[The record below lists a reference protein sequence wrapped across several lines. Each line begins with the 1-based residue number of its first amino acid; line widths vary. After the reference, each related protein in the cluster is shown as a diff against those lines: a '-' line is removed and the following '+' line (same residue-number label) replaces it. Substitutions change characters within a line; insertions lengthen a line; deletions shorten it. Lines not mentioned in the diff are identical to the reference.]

1 MKSVILTI
9 TVLLGLLFVP
19 VIEMKSKRC
28 HKRPTVVECPDLLTR
43 TCGKNSNIT
52 VTTKNKLVGDTEI
65 LDCSTGYSLVGI
77 ASITCLESGVWG
89 QIRAIY
95 LVKSA
100 SFNIGL
106 ESRNGIN
113 YEWQSKNTTESNMFD
128 DWADRE
134 PKTIEVDSCGF
145 IYNLKWYAARRVACV
160 IQPYSFICESRFD

>member
-28 HKRPTVVECPDLLTR
+28 HKRPTVD
-43 TCGKNSNIT
+43 
-52 VTTKNKLVGDTEI
+52 
-65 LDCSTGYSLVGI
+65 
-77 ASITCLESGVWG
+77 
-89 QIRAIY
+89 